1 MFLVTVVLHLRLPNL
16 RRLHSHGSG
25 DDECIVP
32 GEKSVIYIP

>member
-16 RRLHSHGSG
+16 RRLHCHGSG